1 MSKTE
6 LLYRTLQFL
15 ETQTACLYAFAEG
28 LSDHSPNVSQAM
40 RRRAA
45 TWGIEAAVIQSEL
58 QAEQKADNA
67 TSTVSDDSGT

>member
-6 LLYRTLQFL
+6 LLYRTLHFL

-28 LSDHSPNVSQAM
+28 LRDHSPTVSQAM
-40 RRRAA
+40 RSRAW
-45 TWGIEAAVIQSEL
+45 TWGMESSAIRSEL